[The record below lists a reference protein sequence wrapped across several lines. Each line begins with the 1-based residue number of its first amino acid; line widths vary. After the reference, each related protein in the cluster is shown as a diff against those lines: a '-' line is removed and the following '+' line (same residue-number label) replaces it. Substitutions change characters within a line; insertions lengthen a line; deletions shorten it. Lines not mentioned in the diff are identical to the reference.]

1 MESERPV
8 RPGMTL
14 ADLNA
19 ANRRTWDGVTMSP
32 ALGAKDALSPQEKE
46 RYEQLLRRYEGTGFA
61 LSDKEMGEF
70 RQLHRKAVGDS
81 AKDAEPDKHL
91 FVTIEKGVVKWRTS
105 MGQTGSDPAATPAAA
120 QEIIRKLTKRWELTP
135 RQVEVRNDS
144 IT

>member
-81 AKDAEPDKHL
+81 AKDAAPSVGSTHRVDWD
-91 FVTIEKGVVKWRTS
+91 GQSVVKVMS
-105 MGQTGSDPAATPAAA
+105 SGPSGVAM
-120 QEIIRKLTKRWELTP
+120 KR
-135 RQVEVRNDS
+135 VRNGKPSDDEEDYLEVS
-144 IT
+144 LKEWEDMVL